1 MAISEPMNA
10 KLNEQ
15 ITNEFNAEHTYLS
28 MACMFDGLGLSQLA
42 MYFRKQAD
50 EERGHAL
57 KILDYLLEAEG
68 TVKLQGVPQP
78 PHAWDSVLAAIE
90 AALEHERR
98 VTAQIHSLVEL
109 AEGEKDYATRTFLNW
124 FVEEQ
129 VEEVASMVRLR
140 DVAKL
145 AAPSLLMIDMYVGHA
160 IKRD

>member
-1 MAISEPMNA
+1 MAISEAMNG

-28 MACMFDGLGLSQLA
+28 MACMYDGLGLAQLA
-42 MYFRKQAD
+42 AYFRKQSD

-57 KILDYLLEAEG
+57 KIMDYLLEAEG
-68 TVKLQGVPQP
+68 TVKLQAVPQP
-78 PHAWDSVLAAIE
+78 PHNWDSVLAAIE

-98 VTAQIHSLVEL
+98 VTGQIHALVEL
-109 AEGEKDYATRTFLNW
+109 AEREKDFATHAFLDW
-124 FVEEQ
+124 FVNEQ
-129 VEEVASMVRLR
+129 VEEVASMVKLR

-145 AAPSLLMIDMYVGHA
+145 AGNALLMIDMYVGHA